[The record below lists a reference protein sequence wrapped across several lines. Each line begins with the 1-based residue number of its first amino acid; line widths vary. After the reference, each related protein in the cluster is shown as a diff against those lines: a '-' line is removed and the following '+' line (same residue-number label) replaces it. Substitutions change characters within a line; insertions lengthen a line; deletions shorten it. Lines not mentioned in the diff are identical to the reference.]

1 MPHNKLKIAIA
12 AGDPAGIGPEIALKT
27 ALDPSVQAACN
38 PIIVCDAGL
47 LARHARTCGIKAE
60 LHAVKRA
67 ADADWSS
74 GRVNVL
80 DCLLPSADRIT
91 FGANSAEA
99 GRASIAFCGAAIRAA
114 RAGEVDAVIGAPQ
127 NETSVA
133 LSGIPFDGHPSFVA
147 RETGTDP
154 DDVYLMLCFGGTR
167 IAHVTLHKSVRE
179 ALAMITRERVV
190 RAIRATDQALRKLG
204 VTNPKICVSGLN
216 PHAGEDGLFG
226 REEIDIIRPAM
237 EAAAKDGISVAGP
250 VGADIMFQRK
260 GYDAFLV
267 MLHDQGHVAAKVMS
281 PNATAAM
288 TIGVPIL
295 FASVAHGSAHDIAGK
310 GIANPAAMIEAV
322 RQLSGKRIEASG

>member
-27 ALDPSVQAACN
+27 ALDPKVQGACN
-38 PIIVCDAGL
+38 PIIVCDARL

-60 LHAVKRA
+60 LHAVKRT

-80 DCLLPSADRIT
+80 DCPLPFADEILL
-91 FGANSAEA
+91 GANSAEA
-99 GRASIAFCGAAIRAA
+99 GRASIAFCGAAVKAA
-114 RAGEVDAVIGAPQ
+114 HAGEVDAAIGAPQ
-127 NETSVA
+127 NETSIA
-133 LSGIPFDGHPSFVA
+133 LAGIAFDGHPSFVA
-147 RETGTDP
+147 RETGTDV

-167 IAHVTLHKSVRE
+167 IAHVTLHRSVRE
-179 ALAMITRERVV
+179 ALAMITCERVM
-190 RAIRATDQALRKLG
+190 RAIRATDWALRKLG
-204 VTNPKICVSGLN
+204 IANPKICVSGLN

-237 EAAAKDGISVAGP
+237 DMAAKDGISVAGP

-260 GYDAFLV
+260 DYDAFLV

-310 GIANPAAMIEAV
+310 GIASPAAMIEAV
-322 RQLSGKRIEASG
+322 RQLTGITS